1 MKQEFAAEIQQH
13 KDMNGAYVEPPFN
26 VEEVFGS
33 KRVKVKATF
42 DGLEYRGSIVRMGE
56 CYMLGLTKDIR
67 NKIGKSFGDIVT
79 VTVEKDEVERTVE
92 IPDQLLKALHDNTE
106 AKITFDKLSYTG
118 KREYVLWITDAKK
131 EETRI
136 NRIEKAIQLLAEG
149 KKLR

>member
-1 MKQEFAAEIQQH
+1 MKQEFLAEILQH
-13 KDMNGAYVEPPFN
+13 KDMNGAYIEPPFN
-26 VEEVFGS
+26 VEDVFGS

-42 DGLEYRGSIVRMGE
+42 DGLEYRGSIVRMGD
-56 CYMLGLTKDIR
+56 CFMLGMTKEIR
-67 NKIGKSFGDIVT
+67 NKIGKGFGDIVA
-79 VTVEKDEVERTVE
+79 VTVEKDEEERTVE
-92 IPDQLLKALHDNTE
+92 IPEQFLEVLNENAE
-106 AKITFDKLSYTG
+106 AKVTFDKLSYTG